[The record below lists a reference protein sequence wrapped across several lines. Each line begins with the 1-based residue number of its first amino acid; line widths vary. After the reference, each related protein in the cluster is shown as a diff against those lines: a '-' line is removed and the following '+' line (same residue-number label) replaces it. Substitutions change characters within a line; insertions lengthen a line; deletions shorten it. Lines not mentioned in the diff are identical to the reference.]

1 MPAFCCTHCST
12 IYFKYILVI
21 FLMVMVY
28 AYMCD
33 IKGEIQGCNVAIML
47 RITNFICK
55 QPIRCVL

>member
-1 MPAFCCTHCST
+1 M
-12 IYFKYILVI
+12 I
-21 FLMVMVY
+21 Y

-55 QPIRCVL
+55 QPIRCVLWVMYIGLKKPDLH